1 MMKWLLYI
9 FAAYFLYKLISPMF
23 AIFRFSRS
31 NSRQKA
37 KYDVKAKLSKMDIQ
51 DAEFEEKVE

>member
-1 MMKWLLYI
+1 MIKWLFYI
-9 FAAYFLYKLISPMF
+9 FMAYFLYKLISPGF

-37 KYDVKAKLSKMDIQ
+37 KYDVKEKLSKMDIQ